1 VHRFRYQ
8 QHWPRF
14 GGRWTIQNEQIRL
27 WASTRLISRDSQ
39 VLKGSDRQVAWGMWI
54 VERAIKRQA
63 VAEWRDLQIL
73 SAAALINLA
82 GVHGRAA
89 FAERLV
95 DDALREAL
103 FNPSEW
109 ATGQIDAI
117 LRQALRPEIKAFW
130 KGAAEDLASIDPSL
144 SPIGEALKR
153 EDALRMPND
162 DEPDPEDEQGD
173 LLETDAA
180 VPAESAQPKGLGWI
194 SRFGGRV
201 ATGATGLATTATA
214 AVNTA
219 SPDGLKLTTRLRSA
233 AGQRIDGAWM
243 GHGAEPEAVLAQ
255 MIALIDEAAY
265 SARTGL
271 S

>member
-1 VHRFRYQ
+1 MGVGMRST
-8 QHWPRF
+8 
-14 GGRWTIQNEQIRL
+14 GR
-27 WASTRLISRDSQ
+27 S
-39 VLKGSDRQVAWGMWI
+39 WGTWI
-54 VERAIKRQA
+54 LERAIKRQA

-73 SAAALINLA
+73 NAAALINLA
-82 GVHGRAA
+82 GIHARAT
-89 FAERLV
+89 FEQRLD

-103 FNPSEW
+103 FNSAEW

-117 LRQALRPEIKAFW
+117 LGHALKVEIKAFW
-130 KGAAEDLASIDPSL
+130 MGAAYDLALIDPSL
-144 SPIGEALKR
+144 SPISDALMR
-153 EDALRMPND
+153 EDALTLPSHAESQLRKALK
-162 DEPDPEDEQGD
+162 GA
-173 LLETDAA
+173 ETAT
-180 VPAESAQPKGLGWI
+180 SAQPAQQGGLAWI

-214 AVNTA
+214 AVNTV

-233 AGQRIDGAWM
+233 AGQRIEEAWM
-243 GHGAEPEAVLAQ
+243 GQGAEPDAVLAQ

>member
-1 VHRFRYQ
+1 
-8 QHWPRF
+8 
-14 GGRWTIQNEQIRL
+14 
-27 WASTRLISRDSQ
+27 
-39 VLKGSDRQVAWGMWI
+39 M
-54 VERAIKRQA
+54 ERAIKRQA

-82 GVHGRAA
+82 GVHARAA
-89 FAERLV
+89 FEERLV

-109 ATGQIDAI
+109 ATGQIDTI
-117 LRQALRPEIKAFW
+117 LRHALKPEIKAFW
-130 KGAAEDLASIDPSL
+130 EGAAEDLALIDPSL

-153 EDALRMPND
+153 EDALALPDD
-162 DEPDPEDEQGD
+162 DEPEPEDEQKA

-180 VPAESAQPKGLGWI
+180 KPAESAQPRGLGWI

-214 AVNTA
+214 AVNTV
-219 SPDGLKLTTRLRSA
+219 SPDRLKLTTRLRSA
-233 AGQRIDGAWM
+233 AGQRVDEAWM
-243 GHGAEPEAVLAQ
+243 GQGAEPAAVLAQ